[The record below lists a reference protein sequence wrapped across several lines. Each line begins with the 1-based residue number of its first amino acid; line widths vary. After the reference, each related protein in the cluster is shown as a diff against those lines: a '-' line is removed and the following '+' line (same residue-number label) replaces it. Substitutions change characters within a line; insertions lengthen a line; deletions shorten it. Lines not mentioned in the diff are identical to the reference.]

1 MTNIEKTTYLL
12 TFNVNIYAETRG
24 NQPESIYDF
33 DGKSIIQYRKG
44 QTLEI
49 SEESFVKFIE
59 YGGIRNLDTVA
70 ITGEPCSA
78 HFTTECIDNVAK
90 KVVWMQISNY
100 VNTVDYANGISA
112 WAESFQGARMVD
124 QFNGDSYRSDAWL
137 KNQKEE
143 EVACSKE
150 LDMEMANEY

>member
-1 MTNIEKTTYLL
+1 MTNNQRTTYLL

-24 NQPESIYDF
+24 NQPESLYDF

-59 YGGIRNLDTVA
+59 YGGMVNLDNTP
-70 ITGEPCSA
+70 ITGEPCRA

-90 KVVWMQISNY
+90 KVVWMQISNF
-100 VNTVDYANGISA
+100 VNTVDYAEGISA

-124 QFNGDSYRSDAWL
+124 QFNGDSYRQDAWI